1 MTWEGIDTAYRKLYS
16 ENYLSI
22 WSERLV
28 EYGEYEL
35 PARQILKLLANLPEN
50 IEREGMLNN
59 LITGQ
64 DASKIETVDHTL
76 SKVLENILKKD
87 ALRMF
92 RSPLLRDY
100 WFDRFVW

>member
-1 MTWEGIDTAYRKLYS
+1 MTWEDIDIAYRKLYS
-16 ENYLSI
+16 ENYLST

-35 PARQILKLLANLPEN
+35 PARQILKLLATL
-50 IEREGMLNN
+50 RKGMLNN
-59 LITGQ
+59 LMTGQ
-64 DASKIETVDHTL
+64 DASKIEVVDYTL
-76 SKVLENILKKD
+76 SKGLEYIMKKD

-100 WFDRFVW
+100 WFGRFVQ